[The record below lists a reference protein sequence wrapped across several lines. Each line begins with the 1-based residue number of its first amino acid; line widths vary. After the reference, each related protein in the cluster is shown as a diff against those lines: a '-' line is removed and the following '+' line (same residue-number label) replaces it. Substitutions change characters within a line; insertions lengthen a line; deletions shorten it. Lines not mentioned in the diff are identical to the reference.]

1 MKILQTGD
9 LHLGKILY
17 EYSLIEDQ
25 KHILNEIKNTI
36 KKDAAIDHVLASI
49 YQKIVLKLGQSN
61 VLEGNDKTKKYVFFI
76 GLKQI

>member
-25 KHILNEIKNTI
+25 KHILEQITNILVSENYDALTLTGDIYDRAVPSPEAVEIFDDFLTNL
-36 KKDAAIDHVLASI
+36 H
-49 YQKIVLKLGQSN
+49 Q
-61 VLEGNDKTKKYVFFI
+61 FF
-76 GLKQI
+76 QV

>member
-25 KHILNEIKNTI
+25 KHILNEIKNI
-36 KKDAAIDHVLASI
+36 LLNENYDVLALTGDI
-49 YQKIVLKLGQSN
+49 YDRAVPSPEAVELFDNFLTIFRCTRMSLGS
-61 VLEGNDKTKKYVFFI
+61 E
-76 GLKQI
+76 